1 MSTTIEDRPVETAAP
16 TEESTVG
23 KDGITFETI
32 AVIALVLAL
41 AAAICSVFAMGLAA
55 RSIDEHRAIPAAGAG
70 GGPVAVSLS
79 EFAISPAPLTVSAG
93 GSLAVSNDGTT
104 THDLTV
110 EDQDL
115 ATPTLDAGG
124 SADLDVGALAPGTY
138 TVFCSIPGHRES
150 GMEAEV
156 TVG

>member
-1 MSTTIEDRPVETAAP
+1 MSTTVDERPAIAP
-16 TEESTVG
+16 APEGDEKG
-23 KDGITFETI
+23 GGLTFEVI
-32 AVIALVLAL
+32 AVVALVMAF
-41 AAAICSVFAMGLAA
+41 ASAIVAVFAMGLAA
-55 RSIDEHRAIPAAGAG
+55 RSIDEHRAIADG
-70 GGPVAVSLS
+70 GGGGGTVAVSLT
-79 EFAISPAPLTVSAG
+79 EFAIAPAPLTVSAG

-115 ATPTLDAGG
+115 ATATLDAGET
-124 SADLDVGALAPGTY
+124 ADLDVSTLAAGTY

-150 GMEAEV
+150 GMETEV